1 MTALDREK
9 IGRARDDNCRAS
21 QDLIYTIQNGGGEE
35 LVDAF
40 TGGKSTNGKQVQGKK
55 TEGED
60 R

>member
-1 MTALDREK
+1 MALREK
-9 IGRARDDNCRAS
+9 VGRARDDNCRAS

-40 TGGKSTNGKQVQGKK
+40 IGGKATNGKQGKR